1 MKKIIIL
8 ICSASLALVSLYS
21 CEKNAQPE
29 QEAKAPATAIY
40 AYDASTKTTLGND
53 WSVSWNSTDNLSVF
67 NAAAGSSVYSDNCR
81 FLISGTPSDGK
92 FVKDDSE
99 TSKSLVSG
107 ESSYDWYACY
117 PWMQYG
123 ANPGGTKGYTV
134 NRTPQQV
141 GYNSTLHIADSD
153 LMAGTAFG
161 VADGTAPSI
170 ALHHVGALMKF
181 TVTNNTGEAAAI
193 TGLTLDATAGGS
205 YITGSFTMNWGD
217 ASTTPS
223 LDATQMGSAKAY
235 TCALS
240 VVKNTGT
247 DESPAYETTDETI
260 ANGTSVDLYMVVA
273 PFTIPAGG
281 KIKLTISGSL
291 GPIELEKTVGG
302 SGITFAAGTYN
313 TASLSYTK
321 PEYVVFT
328 ETFGANT
335 VTTANINGG
344 NYQKVGL
351 TTAVAAHASDYEYS
365 VTGNASFA
373 VVTTTAAKI
382 NYSAYSDYVEGAAV
396 KFPATSAT
404 SANSAIYI
412 KKITVEPNTT
422 YIFEYNKA
430 KGTLSGSGEYDT
442 TTQFKWRVNGTEP
455 WTVVNPTTAVG
466 KISQE
471 FTTGSETTID
481 IGVEA
486 TDRNPGGTITYY
498 PAVDLFKLIKK

>member
-8 ICSASLALVSLYS
+8 ACSASLALISLYS

-29 QEAKAPATAIY
+29 QKATAPAPAIY
-40 AYDASTKTTLGND
+40 AYDASTKTTLGTD
-53 WSVSWNSTDNLSVF
+53 WSVSWDSGDNLSVF
-67 NAAAGSSVYSDNCR
+67 NAAAGSSSYSDNCK
-81 FLISGTPSDGK
+81 FLIDGTPADGK
-92 FVKDDSE
+92 FIKDASQ
-99 TSKSLVSG
+99 TNKALVSG

-117 PWMQYG
+117 PWMEYG
-123 ANPGGTKGYTV
+123 ANPGGTKGYTI

-141 GYNSTLHIADSD
+141 GYNSTLHIAGSD

-193 TGLTLDATAGGS
+193 TGLTLDATAGNS

-217 ASTTPS
+217 SSTQPS
-223 LDATQMGSAKAY
+223 LDATQMGSSKAY

-247 DESPAYETTDETI
+247 DESPAYETIDETI
-260 ANGTSVDLYMVVA
+260 ANGASVDLYMVVA

-281 KIKLTISGSL
+281 KIKLTIAGSL
-291 GPIELEKTVGG
+291 GSIELEKTVGG

-335 VTTANINGG
+335 VTTANLNAG
-344 NYQKVGL
+344 NYGKAGL

-365 VTGNASFA
+365 VNGNASIQA
-373 VVTTTAAKI
+373 STAASNI
-382 NYSAYSDYVEGAAV
+382 AANYAECGISPAYVRL
-396 KFPATSAT
+396 PATSAV
-404 SANSAIYI
+404 SFMCI
-412 KKITVEPNTT
+412 KNITVEANTT
-422 YIFEYNKA
+422 YEFQYNKV
-430 KGTLSGSGEYDT
+430 KGGGVSITKFGWRDSSASSWTYDNET
-442 TTQFKWRVNGTEP
+442 SDEGTITQT
-455 WTVVNPTTAVG
+455 
-466 KISQE
+466 
-471 FTTGSETTID
+471 FTTGDFTKID
-481 IGVEA
+481 IMVQSPSEGA
-486 TDRNPGGTITYY
+486 HTPYTS
-498 PAVDLFKLIKK
+498 VDLFKLIKK